1 MKIDLVF
8 LIVISIVIA
17 YLFVLY
23 KVDCNSDKIEKMAD
37 IGTVDQ
43 IKDAV
48 RQVYQA
54 DVEAIR
60 NLSNVATQLQAGG
73 ITVPGQLKVGGKLST
88 NNLDPSNMPDGW
100 GGGLRIF
107 DGYASGTMGFGP
119 DGKKLNAYINSG
131 GAIVGI
137 DATIAN
143 NLTSTNLTSTNINGI
158 NINASNKTNEGGSIS
173 IKNELKNGKANQ
185 TNSWTIWNMTGDYG
199 NKLSFWR
206 YNGDGV
212 NAGPA
217 LDLFD
222 DGTVNVPG
230 NLKVGDV
237 VLTPD
242 ILKRII
248 NQQQCAGF
256 AVNGGGT
263 TMPLFEG
270 DYLLTGGG
278 NFDAWTNDSWDV
290 IYINRGWRI
299 TLWDNGIGD
308 TEIASG
314 ENRSSYVPTKMV
326 IPSDRASS
334 YRAVW
339 IGY

>member
-222 DGTVNVPG
+222 NGTVNVPG
-230 NLKVGDV
+230 NLKVGTS
-237 VLTPD
+237 LC
-242 ILKRII
+242 I
-248 NQQQCAGF
+248 
-256 AVNGGGT
+256 GGT
-263 TMPLFEG
+263 CIDESHLQM
-270 DYLLTGGG
+270 LTGARGVALKHTSG
-278 NFDAWTNDSWDV
+278 SWENHMDLPFLHVDADAKLVKWTDPANFALIKN
-290 IYINRGWRI
+290 
-299 TLWDNGIGD
+299 
-308 TEIASG
+308 
-314 ENRSSYVPTKMV
+314 
-326 IPSDRASS
+326 
-334 YRAVW
+334 
-339 IGY
+339 